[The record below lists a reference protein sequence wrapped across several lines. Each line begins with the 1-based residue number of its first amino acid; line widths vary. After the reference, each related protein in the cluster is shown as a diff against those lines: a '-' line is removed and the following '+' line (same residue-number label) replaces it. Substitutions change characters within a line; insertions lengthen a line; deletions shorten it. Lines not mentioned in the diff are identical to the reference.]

1 MRYIYLIILS
11 LGCIIESSAQL
22 KRDFSQIYRNAPYLN
37 PAFTGIE
44 DYFEINA
51 GLQQSWSNMD
61 DNQASIFV
69 SAYGRIG
76 NYAPTVYEKNALRV
90 SDPGLYRDIAASRK
104 DIYRKHGIGG
114 RLTSLSIGPLVQQNF
129 MVSYSYHIPLS
140 TKLLLSF
147 GTNLAIDRQVLN
159 LDTYTLRNE
168 ADDQFYQELLRQG
181 DGASTN
187 FNAGFGA
194 VLYNDRFFTGF
205 SARSMVNSTIKNSL
219 QVESLEPSTVY
230 TFMGAVMFP
239 LGNELTLRPGLKM
252 DYSEFYDMV
261 IQPNLSLRWKHTLT
275 VGTYYSFDKAFTLA
289 VALQLSDRLRLGY
302 SYDHFVAD
310 LGLLNRNNHEI
321 TLSFFV
327 NNKYGLSS
335 YLW

>member
-1 MRYIYLIILS
+1 MRYILLIILS
-11 LGCIIESSAQL
+11 LTYMLDSNAQL
-22 KRDFSQIYRNAPYLN
+22 RRDFSQIYRNAPYIN

-44 DYFEINA
+44 DYFEINS
-51 GLQQSWSNMD
+51 GLQQSWSAMD
-61 DNQASIFV
+61 DNQASVFV

-76 NYAPTVYEKNALRV
+76 NYSPTVYEKNALRV
-90 SDPGLYRDIAASRK
+90 SDPSRFRDIAASRK

-129 MVSYSYHIPLS
+129 MLSYSYHIPLS
-140 TKLLLSF
+140 TKLMLSF

-181 DGASTN
+181 DGVSTF
-187 FNAGFGA
+187 FNAGFGT

-205 SARSMVNSTIKNSL
+205 SARSIVNSTVKNSL
-219 QVESLEPSTVY
+219 EVETLEPSAVY
-230 TFMGAVMFP
+230 TFMGGMMFP
-239 LGNELTLRPGLKM
+239 LGPDLILRPGLKM
-252 DYSEFYDMV
+252 DYSEFYDLA
-261 IQPNLSLRWKHTLT
+261 IQPNLSLRWKHRLSI
-275 VGTYYSFDKAFTLA
+275 GTYYAVDKALTLTF
-289 VALQLSDRLRLGY
+289 ALQLSDRLRLGY

-327 NNKYGLSS
+327 NNKYGIAS